1 MSWACQAAQHDA
13 DHGEAEEGGD
23 GSGVALEVAGQAAV
37 AADPGKG
44 ALDDPAFGQ
53 DDEAMGIAALDDLQG
68 PGTGLGD
75 QLGHLWSLVSGIGKN
90 AFDERKGSPRRTQQ
104 LARPVAILQ
113 VGRVYGD
120 AQQEAQ
126 RVDQDVALAAGDFLA
141 RIKALRV
148 ERRAPF

>member
-1 MSWACQAAQHDA
+1 MVWPGQSAQHDA

-23 GSGVALEVAGQAAV
+23 GSGVALEVSGEAAV

-44 ALDDPAFGQ
+44 ALDDPALGQ
-53 DDEAMGIAALDDLQG
+53 DDEAMGIAALDDLQL
-68 PGTGLGD
+68 PRAGLGD
-75 QLGHLWSLVSGIGKN
+75 DLGHLWPLVAGIGED
-90 AFDERKGSPRRTQQ
+90 AFDEGKGSPRPAQQVART
-104 LARPVAILQ
+104 VAVLHA
-113 VGRVYGD
+113 GRMDRD

-126 RVDQDVALAAGDFLA
+126 RIDQDMALAAGDFLA